1 MSHFDKVIITYRDKL
16 QYILDQKSESY
27 TKLEDKLLCLVKQH
41 LQESSELKRQVV
53 NLQSEISE
61 YQDQLKVTE
70 LNIMQPADIEIE
82 DIDDKFSQILRITQ
96 SKN

>member
-1 MSHFDKVIITYRDKL
+1 MPHFDKVIITYRDEL
-16 QYILDQKSESY
+16 QYKLDQKSESY

-41 LQESSELKRQVV
+41 LQESNELKRQVV